1 MPIDAHANPP
11 GDEIFDGNG
20 TGKITQRQ
28 VIVKLDEQFRIR
40 LAEKILP
47 RNFACPNGVER
58 NRCLVARTNQQPR
71 SAPDVPLP
79 YEQVE
84 IAVDRKSTRLNSS
97 HEWISYAVFCL

>member
-71 SAPDVPLP
+71 SAPDV
-79 YEQVE
+79 
-84 IAVDRKSTRLNSS
+84 DRKSTRLNSS
-97 HEWISYAVFCL
+97 HLTQSRMPSSA